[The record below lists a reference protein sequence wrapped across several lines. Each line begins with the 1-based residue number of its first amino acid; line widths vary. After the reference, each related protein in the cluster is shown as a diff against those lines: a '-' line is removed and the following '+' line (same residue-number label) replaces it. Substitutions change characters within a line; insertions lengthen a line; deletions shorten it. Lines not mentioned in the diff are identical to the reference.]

1 MATSSLRDYNRKR
14 NFTRTAEPR
23 GKLRRQTGQLFVVH
37 KHAARRLHYDLRLE
51 LDGVL
56 KSWAVTRGPS
66 LSPNDKRLAVHVE
79 DHPLDYAEFE
89 GRIPEG
95 EYGAGSVIV
104 WDRGRW
110 STDGDP
116 HQQLAKGHL
125 EFELEGSKLKG
136 RWHLVHMKGRTK
148 GGKENWLLIKAE
160 DEHAV
165 DGPATNFLAAEPLS
179 VKTGRT
185 IEAVSASDVKI
196 KRKRADG
203 VRSDG
208 VRPPAAS
215 RPTKT
220 ADPARGSDPVTAAGG
235 ADRVAPRGAKPG
247 PLPSFIEPQRASP
260 ATSPPTTEAWVH
272 EIKFDGYRLLARI
285 DGGRVR
291 LKTRSGL
298 DWTSKFPSV
307 QKALERLPVVAAFL
321 DGEVVVETERGTPDF
336 GALQQDLSAG
346 RSDRF
351 CYYLFDLLH
360 LDGIDFTRASLI
372 DRKRVLAGLVAGHA
386 DGVLK
391 LSEHF
396 TERGDIVLKHACRLS
411 LEGIVSKLAA
421 APYRSGRTKAWLKSK
436 CIGSD
441 EFIVIGYVPSTT
453 QRRTVGSLVL
463 GYLDKGKLVYAG
475 RVGSGFSTSTAD
487 DLWRRLE
494 AIRIDAPDLAA
505 LPPPEMRRNVRWA
518 KPSLVAE
525 VEMRGWTAD
534 GILRH
539 AVFKGLR
546 LDKQAADVAPEKPT
560 AKPGAAPAL
569 VVPLT
574 HLDRV
579 LWPDVGVTK
588 QGLAEFYS
596 EIWPAIA
603 PHVMDR
609 PLALVR
615 CPGGVEEVCFFQKH
629 AWAGIGEHIAR
640 SRDPDGGEELLT
652 IKTLEGLLS
661 LVQASALEIH
671 VWGAK
676 LTNIDKPDGITFD
689 LDPDPELDWSDVVAA
704 AFEVRDRLQD
714 LGLASFVKTTGG
726 KGLHVFAPLKPHA
739 DWAAVKAFSHALAT
753 AMTRD
758 SPRRY
763 LAKASK
769 SARRRR
775 IFVDYLRNGRG
786 ATAVAAYSA
795 RARAGAPVSTP
806 LGWDELGPEMR
817 PDRFTVMNIL
827 HRFANIDD
835 PWRDVRKMARR
846 LPS

>member
-1 MATSSLRDYNRKR
+1 MATSSLRDYHRKR
-14 NFTRTAEPR
+14 NFTRTAEPS
-23 GKLRRQTGQLFVVH
+23 GKLRRQTGKLFVVH

-66 LSPNDKRLAVHVE
+66 LSPGNKRLAVHVE

-95 EYGAGSVIV
+95 EYGAGSIIV

-110 STDGDP
+110 STEGDP

-125 EFELEGSKLKG
+125 EFELSGSKLKG
-136 RWHLVHMKGRTK
+136 RWHLVHMKGRDRS
-148 GGKENWLLIKAE
+148 GKENWLLIKAE
-160 DEHAV
+160 DEYAQK
-165 DGPATNFLAAEPLS
+165 TNANDLLEAKPHS
-179 VKTGRT
+179 VKTGRSVEDVAKT
-185 IEAVSASDVKI
+185 DVKI
-196 KRKRADG
+196 KPKR
-203 VRSDG
+203 RDG
-208 VRPPAAS
+208 VRPP
-215 RPTKT
+215 T
-220 ADPARGSDPVTAAGG
+220 APSARGERADMGSDPIAV
-235 ADRVAPRGAKPG
+235 RGAKPG
-247 PLPSFIEPQRASP
+247 LLPSFIEPQLASL
-260 ATSPPTTEAWVH
+260 ATSPPAGDSWVH

-298 DWTSKFPSV
+298 DWTSKFPSL

-336 GALQQDLSAG
+336 GALQQDLSEG

-360 LDGIDFTRASLI
+360 LDGADLTRASLN
-372 DRKRVLAGLVAGHA
+372 DRKGALARLLAGH

-396 TERGDIVLKHACRLS
+396 TERGDIVFKHASRLG
-411 LEGIVSKLAA
+411 LEGIVSKLTS

-436 CIGSD
+436 CIDSD
-441 EFIVIGYVPSTT
+441 EFVVIGYVPSTT

-463 GYLDKGKLVYAG
+463 GYFDKRKLVYAG
-475 RVGSGFSTSTAD
+475 RVGSGFSTAAAD

-494 AIRIDAPDLAA
+494 AIRIEAPDLAT

-518 KPSLVAE
+518 KPLLVAE
-525 VEMRGWTAD
+525 VEMRGWTGD

-546 LDKQAADVAPEKPT
+546 HDKQVADVAPEKPAVK
-560 AKPGAAPAL
+560 AKGPAAFPL
-569 VVPLT
+569 PLT
-574 HLDRV
+574 HPDRV

-603 PHVMDR
+603 PHVVDR

-615 CPGGVEEVCFFQKH
+615 CPGGIEEGCFFQKH
-629 AWAGIGEHIAR
+629 AWAGIGEYIAR

-652 IKTLEGLLS
+652 IKKLEGLIA
-661 LVQASALEIH
+661 LVQASVLEIH

-676 LTNIDKPDGITFD
+676 LGSIEMPDGITFD
-689 LDPDPELDWSDVVAA
+689 LDPDPEVAWTEVVSG
-704 AFEVRDRLQD
+704 AFEVRDRLKE

-739 DWAAVKAFSHALAT
+739 DWATVKDFSHAVAG
-753 AMTRD
+753 AMAKD
-758 SPRRY
+758 SPQRY

-769 SARRRR
+769 AARRRR

-817 PDRFTVMNIL
+817 PDRFTVLNLL
-827 HRFANIDD
+827 HRLSNIDD

>member
-1 MATSSLRDYNRKR
+1 MASSSLRDYHRKR

-23 GKLRRQTGQLFVVH
+23 GKLRRKTGQLFVVH

-56 KSWAVTRGPS
+56 RSWAVTRGPS
-66 LSPNDKRLAVHVE
+66 LSPNDKRLAVQVE

-95 EYGAGSVIV
+95 EYGAGSIIV

-110 STDGDP
+110 TTDGDP
-116 HQQLAKGHL
+116 HRQLAKGHL
-125 EFELEGSKLKG
+125 EFELRGSKLKG
-136 RWHLVHMKGRTK
+136 RWHLVHMKGRDK
-148 GGKENWLLIKAE
+148 GGKQNWLLIKAE
-160 DEHAV
+160 DEHAS
-165 DGPATNFLAAEPLS
+165 DAAPEALLESKPRS

-185 IEAVSASDVKI
+185 IETVASSEVKI
-196 KRKRADG
+196 KRKREGVGPPTDG
-203 VRSDG
+203 VK
-208 VRPPAAS
+208 PPASAKA
-215 RPTKT
+215 TNT
-220 ADPARGSDPVTAAGG
+220 AAIARGSDPGPAKI
-235 ADRVAPRGAKPG
+235 RGARPG
-247 PLPSFIEPQRASP
+247 PLPSFVEPQRASP
-260 ATSPPTTEAWVH
+260 VTGPPLGEAWVH

-298 DWTSKFPSV
+298 DWTGKFPSV

-336 GALQQDLSAG
+336 GALQQDLSEG

-360 LDGIDFTRASLI
+360 LDGIDLTRASLI
-372 DRKRVLAGLVAGHA
+372 DRKAALARLLAGWE
-386 DGVLK
+386 DGTLK

-396 TERGDIVLKHACRLS
+396 AERGDIVLKHACRLS
-411 LEGIVSKLAA
+411 LEGIVSKLAT

-436 CIGSD
+436 CVDSG
-441 EFIVIGYVPSTT
+441 EFVVVGYVPSTT

-463 GYLDKGKLVYAG
+463 GTLDKGKLVYAG

-494 AIRIDAPDLAA
+494 AMRIDAPELAV

-546 LDKQAADVAPEKPT
+546 LDKQASEVAPEKP
-560 AKPGAAPAL
+560 AVKRGAAGTLP
-569 VVPLT
+569 VRLT
-574 HLDRV
+574 HPDRV
-579 LWPDVGVTK
+579 LWPDIGVTK
-588 QGLAEFYS
+588 QGLAEFYV

-603 PHVMDR
+603 PHLIDR

-615 CPGGVEEVCFFQKH
+615 CPSGVEEGCFFQKH
-629 AWAGIGEHIAR
+629 AWAGIGEHVAR
-640 SRDPDGGEELLT
+640 SRDPDGSEEILT
-652 IKTLEGLLS
+652 INTIEGLLS
-661 LVQASALEIH
+661 LVQASVLEIH
-671 VWGAK
+671 VWGAR
-676 LTNIDKPDGITFD
+676 LAHIERPDGITFD
-689 LDPDPELDWSDVVAA
+689 LDPDAEVAWPDVVNA
-704 AFEVRDRLQD
+704 AFEVRDRLRD
-714 LGLASFVKTTGG
+714 RGLASFVKTTGG
-726 KGLHVFAPLKPHA
+726 KGLHVFAPLEPHA
-739 DWAAVKAFSHALAT
+739 DWSAVKDFSHALAL
-753 AMTRD
+753 AMTKD
-758 SPRRY
+758 NPHRY

-769 SARRRR
+769 AARRGR

-806 LGWDELGPEMR
+806 LEWEELGPEMR
-817 PDRFTVMNIL
+817 PDRFTVTNIL
-827 HRFANIDD
+827 HRLANVAD
-835 PWRDVRKMARR
+835 PWHDMRKTARR

>member
-23 GKLRRQTGQLFVVH
+23 GKLRRQTGNLFVVH

-95 EYGAGSVIV
+95 EYGAGSIIV

-110 STDGDP
+110 STEGDP

-125 EFELEGSKLKG
+125 QFELKGSKLKG
-136 RWHLVHMKGRTK
+136 HWHLVHMKGRAK
-148 GGKENWLLIKAE
+148 GGKENWLLIKGE
-160 DEHAV
+160 DEYASK
-165 DGPATNFLAAEPLS
+165 DAASNLLESKSRS

-185 IEAVSASDVKI
+185 IEAVAKSEVKI
-196 KRKRADG
+196 KRKRRSDG

-208 VRPPAAS
+208 VRPPGAS

-220 ADPARGSDPVTAAGG
+220 ADPARGSDPVTP
-235 ADRVAPRGAKPG
+235 VAPRGAKPG

-260 ATSPPTTEAWVH
+260 AASPPSGGNWLH

-336 GALQQDLSAG
+336 GALQQDLSEG

-351 CYYLFDLLH
+351 CYYVFDLLH

-372 DRKRVLAGLVAGHA
+372 DRKAALARLVADHTN
-386 DGVLK
+386 GVLK

-396 TERGDIVLKHACRLS
+396 SERGDIVLKHACRLS
-411 LEGIVSKLAA
+411 LEGIVSKLTT
-421 APYRSGRTKAWLKSK
+421 APYRSGRTKTWLKSK
-436 CIGSD
+436 CIDSD

-453 QRRTVGSLVL
+453 HRRTVGSLVL

-494 AIRIDAPDLAA
+494 AIRVEAPDLAA

-518 KPSLVAE
+518 KPLLVAE

-534 GILRH
+534 AILRH

-546 LDKQAADVAPEKPT
+546 LDKQAADVAPERPAVKPR
-560 AKPGAAPAL
+560 AATTLA
-569 VVPLT
+569 VPLT
-574 HLDRV
+574 HPDRV

-596 EIWPAIA
+596 EIWQAIA
-603 PHVMDR
+603 PHVVDR

-615 CPGGVEEVCFFQKH
+615 CPGGVEEGCFFQKH

-661 LVQASALEIH
+661 LVQASVLEIH

-676 LTNIDKPDGITFD
+676 LANIDKPDGITFD
-689 LDPDPELDWSDVVAA
+689 LDPDPEVTWPDVVAA
-704 AFEVRDRLQD
+704 AFEVRDRLKD
-714 LGLASFVKTTGG
+714 LGLASFIKTTGG
-726 KGLHVFAPLKPHA
+726 KGLHVFAPLEPHA
-739 DWAAVKAFSHALAT
+739 NWAAVKDFSHALAG
-753 AMTRD
+753 AMAKD
-758 SPRRY
+758 SPQRY

-795 RARAGAPVSTP
+795 RSRAGAPVSTP
-806 LGWDELGPEMR
+806 LAWEELGPEMR

-827 HRFANIDD
+827 HRLAHIDD